1 MGSDSN
7 HQPAASTSH
16 APAAAAEPA
25 LSPSS
30 SSSQAAAAGA
40 APVKSSDPASGE
52 KQADGGAGDAAEAS
66 GQEQDEDE
74 LLGTETDEVV
84 DMEVFNQLLEI
95 DDDDE
100 REFSKGLAY
109 DYIQQADTT
118 IDQIKE
124 ALGTSDLEV
133 LSARGHFLKGSS
145 AALGLRRVQH
155 SCEALQHFGKR
166 LDAHGEGPPCD
177 EDEALRRCRI
187 LLGRL
192 EREQKDAKEQNDFSQ
207 HDELV
212 PPERALLLLV
222 WPFTAIR
229 LEFDLVVSRLDT
241 VAERT

>member
-1 MGSDSN
+1 MGTDSN
-7 HQPAASTSH
+7 DPATASTSQT
-16 APAAAAEPA
+16 AAATASSAQPA

-30 SSSQAAAAGA
+30 ASSQPAAAPADSVAASKGA
-40 APVKSSDPASGE
+40 APTTAAGTAAAPS
-52 KQADGGAGDAAEAS
+52 GGAGEGKAQGGGNGDASAAS
-66 GQEQDEDE
+66 DQQQRDEDE

-95 DDDDE
+95 DDDDD

-124 ALGTSDLEV
+124 ALETRDLEV

-155 SCEALQHFGKR
+155 SCEALQHFGKC
-166 LDAHGEGPPCD
+166 LNAHGEGPECN

-192 EREQKDAKEQNDFSQ
+192 VREQTDAKE
-207 HDELV
+207 
-212 PPERALLLLV
+212 
-222 WPFTAIR
+222 W
-229 LEFDLVVSRLDT
+229 LENFFK
-241 VAERT
+241 